1 MISYQRATR
10 RVRQGSTGAALA
22 ATAAVLGM
30 GVAGADTGEDVIGPT
45 LDTATALSA
54 ADGSSG
60 EYFPS
65 SLPYSAD
72 PSNVFSPVYTIE
84 PTGPAEGLSTSAG
97 GAVTG
102 TQDFEV
108 SSLGFPVDTFTGNF
122 QYNPLALAFDPFGN
136 PYGTFIDVSGTPGTL
151 LPDDTGFLVEEFG
164 FGYGNV
170 FEESFNAAGTL
181 STIGDFVLTPF
192 GDWNISPI
200 VDFFASSAATDL
212 ASELT
217 SALSA
222 LG

>member
-1 MISYQRATR
+1 MVSYHRATR
-10 RVRQGSTGAALA
+10 RVWQWSTGIALA
-22 ATAAVLGM
+22 GSAAVLGV
-30 GVAGADTGEDVIGPT
+30 GVAGADSGDDVIGQT
-45 LDTATALSA
+45 LDIARALPA
-54 ADGSSG
+54 AGGSNT

-72 PSNVFSPVYTIE
+72 PSNIFSPVYTIE
-84 PTGPAEGLSTSAG
+84 PTGPAEGVSTSTS

-108 SSLGFPVDTFTGNF
+108 SSLGLPVDTFTGNF
-122 QYNPLALAFDPFGN
+122 EYNPLSIAFDPFGN
-136 PYGTFIDVSGTPGTL
+136 PYGTFIDVTGSPGTL
-151 LPDDTGFLVEEFG
+151 VPDNTGFLVDEFG
-164 FGYGNV
+164 SGYGNV
-170 FEESFNAAGTL
+170 FEESVNAAGTS

-200 VDFFASSAATDL
+200 VDFFASSAATNL
-212 ASELT
+212 STELT